1 VDVIFALPSADPEAV
16 IYASAPL
23 TPRSEAMICAEAESP
38 AGLDYLLEVA
48 LAREVLHVWADWRH
62 GRQPTPE
69 QAARAVIHYAQHDAY
84 EPVQ

>member
-48 LAREVLHVWADWRH
+48 LAREVLRVWADWRH

-69 QAARAVIHYAQHDAY
+69 QAAGAVIHYAQQDAH
-84 EPVQ
+84 EPVR